1 MGRSTLIA
9 LMITAIVTTA
19 VLFLA
24 ALIVEVLGPAAIY
37 FVYIV
42 CIPAELIL
50 LFLDI
55 VLICVSLSAALHLLR
70 LRRADEEH
78 RMRMLQERREI
89 DLKIRGM
96 RLIEHRHRVKKL
108 RIAARRYHLL
118 RRQHDK
124 RQPVND
130 S

>member
-1 MGRSTLIA
+1 
-9 LMITAIVTTA
+9 MITAIVTTA

-118 RRQHDK
+118 RRRHDW